1 VSGLDRLLAKS
12 LDATIRQNL
21 GDRTIKKIENRL
33 LEKYN
38 LTLEDAV
45 KQFQKLDSVLREF
58 FGPSADGLERKLL
71 KNICEIKKEQ
81 NDDWIVFE
89 DADITRV
96 ILESLGDDDKKSIL
110 SSTNGNDLIISQI
123 LEKCAIPQTSG
134 YRKVNALINAGL
146 LTPSGYVMTPDG
158 KKVSK
163 YRAIFDNAKIDI
175 IKNKITVSLQLG
187 KQDIESSAILS
198 ICSQA

>member
-1 VSGLDRLLAKS
+1 MSGLDRLLAKS

-38 LTLEDAV
+38 ITLEDAV

-71 KNICEIKKEQ
+71 KNICELKKEQ

-89 DADITRV
+89 DADITQV
-96 ILESLGDDDKKSIL
+96 ILKSFGDDDKKSIL
-110 SSTNGNDLIISQI
+110 SITNGNDLIISQI